1 VTEISIPL
9 DSDTGRPRGYA
20 YLRMQDEIDAVTA
33 LHMLDGRSL
42 HEQKIQVSRT
52 ADEEADDDAG
62 GSPATRPA
70 FKRFK
75 SKGSRRGVRGRKRSL

>member
-1 VTEISIPL
+1 VAEVSLPL
-9 DSDTGRPRGYA
+9 DHETGRPRGFA
-20 YLRMQDEIDAVTA
+20 YLQMQDEIDAVTA

-42 HEQKIQVSRT
+42 HERKIQVSR
-52 ADEEADDDAG
+52 ASDDAG
-62 GSPATRPA
+62 DDDPGAAAAGRPA